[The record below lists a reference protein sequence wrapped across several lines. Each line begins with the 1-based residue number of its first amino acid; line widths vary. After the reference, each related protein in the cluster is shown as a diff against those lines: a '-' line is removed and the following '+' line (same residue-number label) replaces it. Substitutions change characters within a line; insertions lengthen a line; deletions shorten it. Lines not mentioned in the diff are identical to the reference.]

1 MFDIIQETEKAVKV
15 EIKSI
20 INKYNHVT
28 EEDYTYIKTNYY
40 WIPKSVCKIENNEV
54 ISIEHWFVKKYIY

>member
-1 MFDIIQETEKAVKV
+1 MFDIVQETEKAVKV

-20 INKYNHVT
+20 VNKYNDVT

-54 ISIEHWFVKKYIY
+54 ISIEPWFVKKYIY